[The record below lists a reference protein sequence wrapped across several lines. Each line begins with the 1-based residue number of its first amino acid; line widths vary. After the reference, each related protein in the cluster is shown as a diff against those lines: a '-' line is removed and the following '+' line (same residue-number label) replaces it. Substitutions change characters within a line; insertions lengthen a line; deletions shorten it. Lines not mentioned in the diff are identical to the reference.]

1 MMAYELDC
9 NNFYSAMLSSDYSL
23 EELTP
28 ASLKE
33 IFESAQYECEYD
45 DDEEPES
52 IYLPELNR
60 LYVVA
65 VDDSDLLRFHAF
77 KYSTSSLEEVRA
89 FCRKVNESVHA
100 LGATSGDEKD
110 KDGDYEIGF
119 SYDLIVFKGER
130 LAPKTIIKIARRMAD
145 AMSWAIEKHDYDGI
159 FVSKS
164 NLQS

>member
-1 MMAYELDC
+1 MAYKLDC
-9 NNFYSAMLSSDYSL
+9 INFYSAMLSSDYSL

-45 DDEEPES
+45 DDEDPKS
-52 IYLPELNR
+52 IFLPELSLLN
-60 LYVVA
+60 VVA
-65 VDDSDLLRFHAF
+65 DDDSDLLRFHAF
-77 KYSTSSLEEVRA
+77 KFSTSSLDEVRA
-89 FCRKVNESVHA
+89 FCRKVNESVHV

-110 KDGDYEIGF
+110 KDGDYQIGF
-119 SYDLIVFKGER
+119 TYELIVFTGER

-145 AMSWAIEKHDYDGI
+145 AMSWAIEKYDHDGI
-159 FVSKS
+159 FASKS